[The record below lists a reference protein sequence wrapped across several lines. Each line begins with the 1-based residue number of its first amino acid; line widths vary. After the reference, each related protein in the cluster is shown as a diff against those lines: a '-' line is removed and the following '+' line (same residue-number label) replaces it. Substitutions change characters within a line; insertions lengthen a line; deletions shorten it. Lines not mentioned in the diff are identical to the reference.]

1 MTNEQPKQN
10 GKDPA
15 ACSHPRFRQERIMGA
30 GTGDYECVECG
41 LVVDRHER
49 ERIEAAK
56 ASKPD

>member
-1 MTNEQPKQN
+1 
-10 GKDPA
+10 
-15 ACSHPRFRQERIMGA
+15 MGA
-30 GTGDYECVECG
+30 GTGDYECVVCG